1 MIMKKKILTFIWNKT
16 PETLTKRQR
25 YCQKKQKQKK
35 TEKKSLKYVNS
46 NMKITKK
53 GCKK

>member
-35 TEKKSLKYVNS
+35 NREKII
-46 NMKITKK
+46 KI
-53 GCKK
+53 CK